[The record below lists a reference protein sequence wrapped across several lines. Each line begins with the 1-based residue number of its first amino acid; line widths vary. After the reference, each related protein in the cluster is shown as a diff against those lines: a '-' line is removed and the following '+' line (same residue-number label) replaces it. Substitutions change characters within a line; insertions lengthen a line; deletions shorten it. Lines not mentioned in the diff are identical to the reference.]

1 MVDPGS
7 VSKSLYGLRS
17 PILSS
22 LPGMLYIYTPLS
34 TCSHC
39 LPELSHFH
47 QWHHYCN
54 IWRTG
59 ISICLPHLHCKATTW
74 SLAVIHPLPKHKSNI
89 ITSTQDNHCGV
100 LARRTH
106 CRAIKSVES
115 TPLHLKTQRSGSK
128 LSHTSPSQDSY
139 DFINFLWYLRALQ
152 MNLALRAS
160 LCWTRTHVTKPQALI
175 RPEHTWGGYNLKELP
190 FWGLREDRY
199 SRKDDGVEKAETVL
213 AGKKKKVKKAL
224 LD

>member
-59 ISICLPHLHCKATTW
+59 ISIFLPHLHCKATTW
-74 SLAVIHPLPKHKSNI
+74 SLAVIHPLPKHKTNI

-128 LSHTSPSQDSY
+128 LSHTSPSQDSWLHQFPVVPPGST
-139 DFINFLWYLRALQ
+139 DEPCPSGFTVLNPDSCHKTTSPNQARTYLRWVKSEGTTPLGS
-152 MNLALRAS
+152 LWSPPLR
-160 LCWTRTHVTKPQALI
+160 
-175 RPEHTWGGYNLKELP
+175 
-190 FWGLREDRY
+190 
-199 SRKDDGVEKAETVL
+199 
-213 AGKKKKVKKAL
+213 
-224 LD
+224 